1 MTHLEF
7 IKAFYERTHT
17 RDSFVAEV
25 DSVLGSRPREIKA
38 TAIPFSTA
46 RIPHT
51 DFVRQ
56 TSKTRA
62 IKLLKESEGVHL
74 FEMKYTYKD
83 GKHKRSDSGKFYIYE
98 HPTYPHV
105 FVAVSIE
112 GGSFNRRGLLRF
124 LRSQFPHVVVGF
136 LPQARLNRLLG
147 DFRSTYEFSELIITR
162 ATQRLRLPEEGT
174 HRRVMPVMSW
184 PDMALDEAIDWLVEH
199 NGWFQSVQFEAKR
212 DGRTMTQVS
221 VTREGV
227 VRCDYLFEQVW
238 KAFVLPLCKMHH
250 ANFNLFSKRG
260 RRENPELAARALTV
274 KFEDERFEDVE
285 ENKKFIQ
292 AMRSMR
298 TASVSVLHG
307 NPYIHLGV
315 IDYMDGSAFD
325 LWVLDSRELII
336 VPQMHGSVGSIKR
349 LINHVFDTYA
359 EGEVADYTAGAT

>member
-1 MTHLEF
+1 MTHLDF
-7 IKAFYERTHT
+7 IKSFYERTHS

-25 DSVLGSRPREIKA
+25 DSVLGSNPREIKV
-38 TAIPFSTA
+38 TTIPFSTVRTPSA
-46 RIPHT
+46 
-51 DFVRQ
+51 DFIR
-56 TSKTRA
+56 KTGKIRT
-62 IKLLKESEGVHL
+62 IKLLKESEGIHL
-74 FEMKYTYKD
+74 FELKYTYKD
-83 GKHKRSDSGKFYIYE
+83 GKHRRNDSGRFYIYE
-98 HPTYPHV
+98 HPTYPNI
-105 FVAVSIE
+105 FVAITLE
-112 GGSFNRRGLLRF
+112 GSSFIRRGLLPF

-147 DFRSTYEFSELIITR
+147 EFRTTYAFSELIITR

-184 PDMALDEAIDWLVEH
+184 PDMALDEAIDWLVAH

-227 VRCDYLFEQVW
+227 VKCDYLFEQVW
-238 KAFVLPLCKMHH
+238 KVFVLSLCKMHH
-250 ANFNLFSKRG
+250 ANFNLFSNRG
-260 RRENPELAARALTV
+260 RRDNPELAARPLAIT
-274 KFEDERFEDVE
+274 FEEERFEDVE

-298 TASVSVLHG
+298 TASISVLHG

-349 LINHVFDTYA
+349 LVNHVFDTFA
-359 EGEVADYTAGAT
+359 EGEVADYTAGTT

>member
-1 MTHLEF
+1 MTHLDF
-7 IKAFYERTHT
+7 IKAFYERPHT
-17 RDSFVAEV
+17 ATSIVAEV

-46 RIPHT
+46 RIPSV
-51 DFVRQ
+51 DFVGQ
-56 TSKTRA
+56 TSKTRK
-62 IKLLKESEGVHL
+62 IKLLKDSEGIHL
-74 FEMKYTYKD
+74 FELKYTYKD
-83 GKHKRSDSGKFYIYE
+83 GKHKRRDSGKFYVYE
-98 HPTYPHV
+98 HPTYRHV
-105 FVAVSIE
+105 FVAISIE
-112 GGSFNRRGLLRF
+112 EGSFVRRGLIPF
-124 LRSQFPHVVVGF
+124 LRNQFPHVVVGF
-136 LPQARLNRLLG
+136 LPQARLNRLLSE
-147 DFRSTYEFSELIITR
+147 FRADHEFSELIISR

-199 NGWFQSVQFEAKR
+199 NGWFQSVQFGANR

-238 KAFVLPLCKMHH
+238 KSFVLPLCKMHN

-260 RRENPELAARALTV
+260 RRENADLAARPLAV
-274 KFEDERFEDVE
+274 KFENERFEDVE
-285 ENKKFIQ
+285 ENNNFIQ

-325 LWVLDSRELII
+325 LWVLDSQELII

-349 LINHVFDTYA
+349 LVNHVFDTYA
-359 EGEVADYTAGAT
+359 EGEVADYTAGTT